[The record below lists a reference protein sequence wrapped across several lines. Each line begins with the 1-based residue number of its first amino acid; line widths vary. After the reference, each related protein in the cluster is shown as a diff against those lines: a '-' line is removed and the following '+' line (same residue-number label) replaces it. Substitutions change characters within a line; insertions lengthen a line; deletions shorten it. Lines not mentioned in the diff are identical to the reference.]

1 MDMPQTD
8 GQKITVKS
16 RGAIVRW
23 LLTDRVPRSALGILA
38 VSLALWVSAFA
49 LAYLGPQS
57 AYGLWENLCVMIACV
72 GGFMGISGLGRIRRD
87 LRKATTAKRKAAT
100 ILAILPLAAMAGLS
114 LLIFGVIVASIVSRA
129 AR

>member
-72 GGFMGISGLGRIRRD
+72 GGFMAISGLGRIRRD